1 MNRIALVIILLSL
14 TKISYTQTKPAD
26 DKAAIKHVLNTFM
39 NCLVHKDSIQFYS
52 LFHKDPVI
60 WIGAYKEQ
68 TQQNRLAKDST
79 KKNYFASTYKSFYN
93 SISNLGED
101 EEKFYNINIFND
113 ESVASVSFDYSFWEQ
128 GKKINWGKE
137 SWHLVKINNEWKIV
151 SIIFSMDIEAIN
163 PEPKKTMQ

>member
-1 MNRIALVIILLSL
+1 MTRIALIIILLSL
-14 TKISYTQTKPAD
+14 TKSSYTQNKPTN
-26 DKAAIKHVLNTFM
+26 DKAAIKTVISNFM
-39 NCLVHKDSIQFYS
+39 NYLVHKDSVQFYS

-60 WIGAYKEQ
+60 WIGVYKEK

-79 KKNYFASTYKSFYN
+79 KKNYFSSTYKSFYN

-113 ESVASVSFDYSFWEQ
+113 ESVASASFDYSFWGK

-137 SWHLVKINNEWKIV
+137 SWHLVKIKDQWKIV
-151 SIIFSMDIEAIN
+151 SIIFSMDFEGVN
-163 PEPKKTMQ
+163 PEPKKTMR